1 MFHLIKCSDVAS
13 PFVLQGKLCSFMASR
28 ITVTA
33 FPLSFLP
40 DLASLK
46 VELRYSL
53 VQWFWCVLFFTSLF
67 FPFAMKRWVT
77 RCTAP
82 FSLSFDCAFDASLPH
97 DNLVWT
103 GVQTPR
109 ELGYGYTLFIQ
120 QLVPKSLTLP
130 WGMHAQWW
138 KEDLKSGIS
147 KQRILFQWKFLA
159 HLPRAKND
167 LISYR
172 STSKGWESVKRFL
185 LTIACP
191 QERASTS
198 VHSGVCFCWPLGFVA
213 LLPKPV
219 LSAGIYATSWQGSWF
234 SFSY

>member
-28 ITVTA
+28 TTVTA

-67 FPFAMKRWVT
+67 FPFAMKGWVT

-130 WGMHAQWW
+130 WGVHAQWW

-159 HLPRAKND
+159 LLPRAKND

-172 STSKGWESVKRFL
+172 STSRGWESVKRFL

-191 QERASTS
+191 QERASPS
-198 VHSGVCFCWPLGFVA
+198 VHSGVCICWPLGFVA
-213 LLPKPV
+213 LLPKSV